1 MKNKLVLTLLLVVST
16 GMALAQP
23 GWNWPEDKG
32 TAQEKNALYTDYL
45 REGPT
50 QDFMAAIDP
59 HNWLLENAPD
69 LNASLY
75 INGVKIYKGLA
86 KEATDPTK
94 KKEYQEIAL
103 KMYDDRIKYFGQEG
117 KVLNRKAY
125 DAYKFHKDQKDKYEE
140 LFQLYD
146 RTFELNGNNVGI
158 NNLVAYMDV
167 MRRYKLTGG
176 NLTDEDVLERYDLIM
191 QIIDAKIK
199 TGKNVKSLQKNKEF
213 VDKLLTSVVTV
224 DCEFI
229 ENKLG
234 PKLEEDP
241 SNLALAKKIMGL
253 SLANKCSSSDSFI
266 KAALVIQEQ
275 EPTFG
280 IAKVI
285 ALKAG
290 AAGDFA
296 TSDKYFN
303 QAIELADENTKKGEV
318 YYALA
323 ASYARRKNKPQARSN
338 ALKAVSADPSQKVAY
353 KLVGDLYLNS
363 FAECKKGVSRVED
376 RAVYLAAYDM
386 YKKAGN
392 RKMMNAAE
400 AQFPSIEE
408 IFELDFQEG
417 QTIKVGCWINET
429 VTIQRRPS

>member
-16 GMALAQP
+16 GMAWAQP

-45 REGPT
+45 REGPN

-59 HNWLLENAPD
+59 HNWLLDNAPD

-86 KEATDPTK
+86 KEATDPAK
-94 KKEYQEIAL
+94 KNEYQEITL

-191 QIIDAKIK
+191 QIIDAKIQ
-199 TGKNVKSLQKNKEF
+199 TGKNVKSLKKNKEF

-253 SLANKCSSSDSFI
+253 SLATKCSGSDSFDLANLI
-266 KAALVIQEQ
+266 K
-275 EPTFG
+275 T
-280 IAKVI
+280 
-285 ALKAG
+285 
-290 AAGDFA
+290 
-296 TSDKYFN
+296 
-303 QAIELADENTKKGEV
+303 
-318 YYALA
+318 
-323 ASYARRKNKPQARSN
+323 
-338 ALKAVSADPSQKVAY
+338 
-353 KLVGDLYLNS
+353 
-363 FAECKKGVSRVED
+363 
-376 RAVYLAAYDM
+376 
-386 YKKAGN
+386 
-392 RKMMNAAE
+392 
-400 AQFPSIEE
+400 
-408 IFELDFQEG
+408 
-417 QTIKVGCWINET
+417 
-429 VTIQRRPS
+429 